1 MTYPYHNKNDQQL
14 RRYDHHNHHEPQY
27 DSRLDRPE
35 YHNHNP
41 INQNEILPFK
51 CVGSPTFIKTLEES
65 LPAVFS
71 RQIASKAIG
80 GLISPK
86 TLSNL
91 DSLGEGP
98 PKIKIGSKVGYE
110 KTSFINWL
118 KQRLK

>member
-1 MTYPYHNKNDQQL
+1 MDNYYLNYNYQNENYNKNPYIQDT
-14 RRYDHHNHHEPQY
+14 N
-27 DSRLDRPE
+27 SK
-35 YHNHNP
+35 P
-41 INQNEILPFK
+41 ILK
-51 CVGSPTFIKTLEES
+51 DLEES
-65 LPAVFS
+65 LPAIFT
-71 RQIASKAIG
+71 RQTASKAIG